1 MVDGTVSVSRMRRA
15 RAAVSASP
23 AGVGAVVRYRE
34 ALAAAERLVRSFRGA
49 GLRIGTSAVV
59 HAVTL
64 ETDEDGITRPAPA
77 CRQGYHTI
85 DRAERLR
92 PDRQRPVSC
101 RRCRALGPALSA
113 QALPYTP
120 GGADQPALPLPG
132 VPPRQSYPP
141 AIPA

>member
-1 MVDGTVSVSRMRRA
+1 MVDGTVSLSRQRRA
-15 RAAVSASP
+15 RAAVAASP
-23 AGVGAVVRYRE
+23 AGVDAVVRYRE
-34 ALAAAERLVRSFRGA
+34 ALAAAERLVRSFCDA

-92 PDRQRPVSC
+92 PERRRPVSC
-101 RRCRALGPALSA
+101 RRCRTLGPNLSA
-113 QALPYTP
+113 QAQPYTP